1 MNHEKEY
8 VQSNQNRQTGIIP
21 LIPPQNMRKVPTSD
35 YKLYIPWARENT
47 ANSIY
52 PCSIA
57 EGLQPGNIYVNDGQ
71 NIETVFFWHYCGF
84 GYISGKP
91 SDRMLNDIYE
101 TMTSGHSERRLVLI
115 TADDE
120 VTAFFRDKDVQL
132 DLRAEYTY
140 HPQAASIAPA
150 PTRFHIEEINP
161 ANISRIQ
168 GRIIPSFS
176 WDSPERSCCDTYK
189 LYV

>member
-1 MNHEKEY
+1 MGQREHR
-8 VQSNQNRQTGIIP
+8 QQHLSLLNRRGLT
-21 LIPPQNMRKVPTSD
+21 
-35 YKLYIPWARENT
+35 T
-47 ANSIY
+47 A
-52 PCSIA
+52 
-57 EGLQPGNIYVNDGQ
+57 
-71 NIETVFFWHYCGF
+71 VFFWHYCGF

-120 VTAFFRDKDVQL
+120 VTAFFRDKDVQM

-140 HPQAASIAPA
+140 HPQAASIVPA
-150 PTRFHIEEINP
+150 PTRFHIEKINL

-176 WDSPERSCCDTYK
+176 WDSPERFLKDGFGHRRRNPRKLSSERSCCDTYK

>member
-47 ANSIY
+47 ANNIY

-71 NIETVFFWHYCGF
+71 NIESVFFWHYCGF

-91 SDRMLNDIYE
+91 SDYE
-101 TMTSGHSERRLVLI
+101 RNIHITHKQPQSSRLQPDFILRRSTWPTFPGSRAGSSLHSHGIRRS
-115 TADDE
+115 
-120 VTAFFRDKDVQL
+120 AF
-132 DLRAEYTY
+132 
-140 HPQAASIAPA
+140 
-150 PTRFHIEEINP
+150 
-161 ANISRIQ
+161 
-168 GRIIPSFS
+168 
-176 WDSPERSCCDTYK
+176 
-189 LYV
+189 

>member
-1 MNHEKEY
+1 MGQREHR
-8 VQSNQNRQTGIIP
+8 QQHLSMLNR
-21 LIPPQNMRKVPTSD
+21 R
-35 YKLYIPWARENT
+35 
-47 ANSIY
+47 
-52 PCSIA
+52 
-57 EGLQPGNIYVNDGQ
+57 GL
-71 NIETVFFWHYCGF
+71 GF

-120 VTAFFRDKDVQL
+120 VTAFFRDKDVQM

-140 HPQAASIAPA
+140 HPQAASIVPA
-150 PTRFHIEEINP
+150 PTRFHIEKINL

-176 WDSPERSCCDTYK
+176 WDSPERFLKDGFGYIALDQERVCAVAFSAAVSSDQKTVCVIPLSKQERPQHGPTQYPTK
-189 LYV
+189 AP

>member
-1 MNHEKEY
+1 MLD
-8 VQSNQNRQTGIIP
+8 SIQNRQTGIIR

-57 EGLQPGNIYVNDGQ
+57 EGLQPGDIYVNDGQ
-71 NIETVFFWHYCGF
+71 NIESVFFWHYCGF
-84 GYISGKP
+84 GYISGEP

-101 TMTSGHSERRLVLI
+101 KMTSSHSERRLVLI

-120 VTAFFRDKDVQL
+120 VTAFFRDKDVQM

-140 HPQAASIAPA
+140 HPQAASPLVPGTIK
-150 PTRFHIEEINP
+150 NP
-161 ANISRIQ
+161 
-168 GRIIPSFS
+168 
-176 WDSPERSCCDTYK
+176 
-189 LYV
+189 